1 MSLKWYKMN
10 IGALSK
16 KLRCRKS
23 IAECPMVF
31 PGRAEGPQLDLPDHW
46 LSSEAKNLIERMVVK
61 APSWD
66 RENSH
71 VCCVFIFGSFL
82 LFNWVFFVA
91 TQSHDSKKPAR
102 SWKIRIPARDWVVV
116 IFMNWRMMLG
126 SMDQSIT
133 SHKISAR
140 PNISKHRRMQSRVFR
155 IVRLFILVLGI
166 FPIDLHPEFWIARG
180 ASFLW
185 HHLRRPKTSKS
196 KMWKLGNLT
205 RW

>member
-1 MSLKWYKMN
+1 MNIMN
-10 IGALSK
+10 IGALSGLSRPCWRTSVGFARPLALK
-16 KLRCRKS
+16 WSQEPHWKNGGESTKLRSREFTFFC
-23 IAECPMVF
+23 
-31 PGRAEGPQLDLPDHW
+31 
-46 LSSEAKNLIERMVVK
+46 SSLGV
-61 APSWD
+61 
-66 RENSH
+66 
-71 VCCVFIFGSFL
+71 FL

-91 TQSHDSKKPAR
+91 TQSHDSKKTAR

-116 IFMNWRMMLG
+116 IFMDWRMMLG

-196 KMWKLGNLT
+196 KMWKFGNLT